1 MRDVLR
7 SIVLGDRTNGVATR
21 PDTTGQKLAYGQGK
35 GNAGPTFTLLSSFCE
50 AGRAQSSYH
59 DFRTYW
65 HERCKVVATRT
76 LCIVLESKLR
86 VCRGSTEKWSDG
98 RTSAVYYEAVI
109 SAERR
114 IRD

>member
-1 MRDVLR
+1 MP
-7 SIVLGDRTNGVATR
+7 DRHSLLCRAT
-21 PDTTGQKLAYGQGK
+21 
-35 GNAGPTFTLLSSFCE
+35 SS

-98 RTSAVYYEAVI
+98 RTSEVYYEAVI
-109 SAERR
+109 SAERS
-114 IRD
+114 IMDPLTITLIVLIVLAAGGWGYGYA